1 MAAAERPAVRAL
13 PEAAQD
19 LQLLLQHLGADLE
32 RREREAVVIVLLLVP
47 AGTHAHVQPTAGHLV
62 HGRGQLRKVARVAKR
77 HRRDERP
84 EPDAARLA
92 GEAGQDGPGV
102 GGGAAGLTGK
112 AVVVIGAQERLEAGR
127 LGAPGERQLVGIGAA
142 LLRLDH
148 QRVPHGPVLPE
159 SILAPGVPS
168 GRAFDELIVAQ

>member
-19 LQLLLQHLGADLE
+19 LQLLLQHLGADVE
-32 RREREAVVIVLLLVP
+32 GREREAVVVVLGLVP
-47 AGTHAHVQPTAGHLV
+47 ARTHAHLQPTAGHLV
-62 HGRGQLRKVARVAKR
+62 HGRGQLRKVARVPER

-92 GEAGQDGPGV
+92 GEAGQDRPGV
-102 GGGAAGLTGK
+102 GGGAAGLTGE

-127 LGAPGERQLVGIGAA
+127 LGAPGERQLIGIRAA

-148 QRVPHGPVLPE
+148 QGVPHGPLLPG
-159 SILAPGVPS
+159 SIPAPLVPF
-168 GRAFDELIVAQ
+168 GHAFDELIVAP